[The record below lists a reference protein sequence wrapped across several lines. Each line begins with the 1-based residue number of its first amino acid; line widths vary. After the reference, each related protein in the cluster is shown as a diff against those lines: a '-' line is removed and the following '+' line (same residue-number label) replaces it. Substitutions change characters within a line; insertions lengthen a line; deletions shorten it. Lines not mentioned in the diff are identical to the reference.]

1 MNSFELGQIVI
12 TDAAQA
18 VLTTMEIEPLQLIAR
33 HRRKDWG
40 DLPHEAKQA
49 NHIALSVGGALHSSY
64 TLGAHVVCVTT
75 NPQRSMTTILL
86 ANEVASHTS
95 LFSPL
100 S

>member
-18 VLTTMEIEPLQLIAR
+18 VLTTMKIEPLQLIAR
-33 HRRKDWG
+33 HRRKEWG

-64 TLGAHVVCVTT
+64 KLGAHVVCVTT

-86 ANEVASHTS
+86 ADEVV
-95 LFSPL
+95 LNL
-100 S
+100 

>member
-64 TLGAHVVCVTT
+64 TLGAHVVCITT
-75 NPQRSMTTILL
+75 NPQRSMTTIWLDD
-86 ANEVASHTS
+86 EVV
-95 LFSPL
+95 LNL
-100 S
+100 

>member
-33 HRRKDWG
+33 HRRKEWG
-40 DLPHEAKQA
+40 DLPHGAKQT

-64 TLGAHVVCVTT
+64 TLGTHIVCITT
-75 NPQRSMTTILL
+75 NPQRSLTTILL
-86 ANEVASHTS
+86 ADEVVSN
-95 LFSPL
+95 L
-100 S
+100 

>member
-33 HRRKDWG
+33 HRRKEWG

-49 NHIALSVGGALHSSY
+49 NQLALCVGGELHSSY
-64 TLGAHVVCVTT
+64 TLGTQVICITT
-75 NPQRSMTTILL
+75 NPQRSLTTILL
-86 ANEVASHTS
+86 DNEVASHT
-95 LFSPL
+95 
-100 S
+100 

>member
-1 MNSFELGQIVI
+1 MTSFELGQIVI

-18 VLTTMEIEPLQLIAR
+18 VLTTMDIEPLQLIAR

-64 TLGAHVVCVTT
+64 TLGAHVVCITT
-75 NPQRSMTTILL
+75 NPQRSLTTILL
-86 ANEVASHTS
+86 VSEVVSN
-95 LFSPL
+95 L
-100 S
+100 

>member
-1 MNSFELGQIVI
+1 MKMNSFELGQIVI

-33 HRRKDWG
+33 HRRKEWG

-64 TLGAHVVCVTT
+64 TLGTHIVCVTT
-75 NPQRSMTTILL
+75 NPQRSLTTILL
-86 ANEVASHTS
+86 ADEVASRT
-95 LFSPL
+95 
-100 S
+100 

>member
-18 VLTTMEIEPLQLIAR
+18 VLTTMAIEPLQLISR
-33 HRRKDWG
+33 HRRQDWG
-40 DLPHEAKQA
+40 DLPHESKQA

-64 TLGAHVVCVTT
+64 TLGTHIVCITT

-86 ANEVASHTS
+86 VSEVVSN
-95 LFSPL
+95 L
-100 S
+100 

>member
-18 VLTTMEIEPLQLIAR
+18 VLTTMKIEPLQLIAR
-33 HRRKDWG
+33 HRRKEWG

-64 TLGAHVVCVTT
+64 TLGTHVVCVMT
-75 NPQRSMTTILL
+75 NPQRSLTTILL
-86 ANEVASHTS
+86 ASEVVSN
-95 LFSPL
+95 L
-100 S
+100 

>member
-1 MNSFELGQIVI
+1 MISFELGQLVI
-12 TDAAQA
+12 TDGAQA
-18 VLTTMEIEPLQLIAR
+18 VLTTLGMTPLQLITR
-33 HRRKDWG
+33 HRK
-40 DLPHEAKQA
+40 HEAKQA

-64 TLGAHVVCVTT
+64 TLGVHIVCITT

-86 ANEVASHTS
+86 ADEVASHTS

>member
-33 HRRKDWG
+33 HRRKEWG

>member
-18 VLTTMEIEPLQLIAR
+18 VLTIMEIEPLQLIAR
-33 HRRKDWG
+33 HRRKEWG